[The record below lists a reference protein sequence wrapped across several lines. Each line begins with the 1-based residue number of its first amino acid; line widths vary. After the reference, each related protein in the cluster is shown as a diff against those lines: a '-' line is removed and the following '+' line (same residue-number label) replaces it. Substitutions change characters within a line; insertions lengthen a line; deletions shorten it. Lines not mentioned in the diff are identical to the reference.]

1 MPRSKRRRTKFYVI
15 VTNACLTRNVVY
27 VQCRTDILGFEG
39 IQLRLSQSHGI
50 GSVLISTAQ
59 KGEIGRNKFSTC
71 FKNMAARTKREFLLK
86 VMGMFKIVENGTRL
100 SNCRKRR
107 SARVLHCNRRGRW
120 VVGHPVIPTKHRN
133 LIVGFSRQI
142 RTNDVIVFKGNQVG
156 TVRNFSSCRRENNP
170 PFQASP
176 LTGNVKTSYVDPQT

>member
-1 MPRSKRRRTKFYVI
+1 
-15 VTNACLTRNVVY
+15 
-27 VQCRTDILGFEG
+27 
-39 IQLRLSQSHGI
+39 
-50 GSVLISTAQ
+50 
-59 KGEIGRNKFSTC
+59 
-71 FKNMAARTKREFLLK
+71 MAARTKREFLLK

-107 SARVLHCNRRGRW
+107 SAWVLHCNRRGRW
-120 VVGHPVIPTKHRN
+120 VVGDPVIPTKHRN

-176 LTGNVKTSYVDPQT
+176 LTGNVKTSYVDPQTRLKGLSPILIQLCREIRKTVSPRNNLIQIELRNAQEIIFFIVRLFKIEVEKCLVFFQSTSQTKT